1 MSSRVRTQYH
11 AGAPNARCKATLM
24 ISFAAMAA
32 RTRRMAAASTP
43 RSIRRT
49 SRYGGLADEA
59 VRDCGPGNRR
69 GSMMK
74 GPLRFAVRVS
84 SVLFLQD
91 QWFCNVCDR
100 ILSAS
105 AEDGSFEVE
114 CILDKRVGPGGKTE
128 YKVRWAGHSDEHDSW
143 LPVENFSDHD
153 HETSIVAA
161 FERGGAV
168 AEPTSTACT
177 GPGKPDTVFAS

>member
-1 MSSRVRTQYH
+1 
-11 AGAPNARCKATLM
+11 
-24 ISFAAMAA
+24 
-32 RTRRMAAASTP
+32 
-43 RSIRRT
+43 
-49 SRYGGLADEA
+49 
-59 VRDCGPGNRR
+59 
-69 GSMMK
+69 MMK
-74 GPLRFAVRVS
+74 RPLRAVVRVS
-84 SVLFLQD
+84 SILFLQD
-91 QWFCNVCDR
+91 HWFCNACDR

-105 AEDGSFEVE
+105 AEDDSFEVQ

-128 YKVRWAGHSDEHDSW
+128 YKVRWTAYSDEHDSW

-168 AEPTSTACT
+168 AEPTSTAFT